1 MANKIEI
8 INKALRLLKQERIN
22 SIDDNTE
29 AAAIARDMYELS
41 RGTLCAMV
49 DWHCLRRRVKL
60 VKDNNPPSFGFDYSY
75 TLPSDCERVIGV
87 QYKDEGFYVTPEHA
101 ILPDAY
107 NLGLTYTIESN
118 KLLTNEEEVN
128 LLYIYKEEDTSK
140 YDALFV
146 NSLSYLLAIEMAP
159 SLLAETTYTQLLD
172 SKYEYFLRMAKAR
185 NALNTSPPAES
196 SPFVVARY

>member
-22 SIDDNTE
+22 SLDDNTE
-29 AAAIARDMYELS
+29 AAAIANDLYEIARSTLS
-41 RGTLCAMV
+41 AMV
-49 DWHCLRRRVKL
+49 DWHCLRHRAKL
-60 VKDNNPPSFGFDYSY
+60 TKDNEPPSFGFEYSY
-75 TLPSDCERVIGV
+75 TLPPDCERVIGV
-87 QYKDEGFYVTPEHA
+87 QYKDQGFYVTPEHA
-101 ILPDAY
+101 ILPNEY

-128 LLYIYKEEDTSK
+128 LLYIYQEEDTSK

-146 NSLSYLLAIEMAP
+146 NTLSYLLAIEMGAA
-159 SLLAETTYTQLLD
+159 LFAETTYSQILD

-185 NALNTSPPAES
+185 NALNTSPPAETV
-196 SPFVVARY
+196 PFIRARY